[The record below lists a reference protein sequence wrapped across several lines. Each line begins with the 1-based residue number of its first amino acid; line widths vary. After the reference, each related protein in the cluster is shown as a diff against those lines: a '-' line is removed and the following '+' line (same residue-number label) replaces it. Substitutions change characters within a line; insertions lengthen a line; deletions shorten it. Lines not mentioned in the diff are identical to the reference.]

1 MSYIFDLFAAL
12 LELASASART
22 LLKLL
27 SSVRALKTLWRHLK
41 GNIIWT
47 CSGGP
52 VTSLSVAFISFA
64 KREAIDFCQ
73 IFFSIIAGIVLIEFI
88 KQKVGVT
95 VLV

>member
-1 MSYIFDLFAAL
+1 MFITPSFKKSLIVEQFQGNY
-12 LELASASART
+12 
-22 LLKLL
+22 
-27 SSVRALKTLWRHLK
+27 LK